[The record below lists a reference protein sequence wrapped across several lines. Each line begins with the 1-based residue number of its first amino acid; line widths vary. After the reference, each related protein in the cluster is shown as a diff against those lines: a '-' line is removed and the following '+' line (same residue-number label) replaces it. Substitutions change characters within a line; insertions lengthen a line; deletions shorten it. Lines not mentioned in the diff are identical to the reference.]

1 MKFNIKKEIRSNYFS
16 WLKTEVNK
24 GGKLSDITFNNNF
37 TKFQEYMHFTSLNNA
52 RIVFRIKSQM
62 VNEIPCNFKK
72 KYSKRNISRDQND
85 GLYCPHCQNGQLF
98 TQKHVLSCLKW
109 TELRRDLNM
118 NSIKDLV
125 TFFKRLLE
133 EKEKIELGR

>member
-1 MKFNIKKEIRSNYFS
+1 
-16 WLKTEVNK
+16 
-24 GGKLSDITFNNNF
+24 
-37 TKFQEYMHFTSLNNA
+37 MHFTSLNNA

-72 KYSKRNISRDQND
+72 KYSKRNNSRDQND

-98 TQKHVLSCLKW
+98 MQKHVLSCLKW

-118 NSIKDLV
+118 NSINDLV
-125 TFFKRLLE
+125 IFFKRLLE
-133 EKEKIELGR
+133 EKEKMEPGK